1 MAPWPN
7 ANAPN
12 MKMGLL
18 LQGEHLKSR
27 TASEEAAAQLL
38 SCT

>member
-12 MKMGLL
+12 KKMGLL
-18 LQGEHLKSR
+18 LQGEYLKSQ